1 MGRFAGV
8 GWQLSASADAIRG
21 AARAPIRCPEEND
34 EDYEVTDR
42 KNMILA
48 VLLSALILLGWTWVS
63 NKYFPPANPPS
74 TKVVDGK
81 QVPVPQPQAQ
91 PTATTP
97 KAMQSR
103 AAVLGSTPRVRIETP
118 SLQGSINLKGAQ
130 IDDLVLVKQRE
141 TIAKNSPPVRLL
153 SPIGAPGAYVA
164 SLGWVGQGTAAPDLN
179 TVWTADSQMLS
190 PGHPVTLSAQGADGV
205 RYEMKVAIDDGYL
218 FTVDQR
224 AINASG
230 KPVALRPIGFVSR
243 ATKSTDPDSWTNHVG
258 PIGLFDGKAE
268 YNVTFDN
275 LDSKSPGFFARLFGG
290 SGKLGVNSFAS
301 TGGWL
306 GFTDKYW
313 LAALVPAGNAQIS
326 AEFRRSPSGSYQA
339 SYAQPSTIV
348 APGQALSTR
357 SQLFAGAKEKAW
369 LDRYENAGIQKI
381 SKSIDW
387 GWFEWFMRPLFNLL
401 VWLNHTIGNFGVA
414 IICLTL
420 IVRGIMFP
428 VAQKQFQSMAA
439 MRKIQPKMKA
449 LQERFKDDKAR
460 QQQEI
465 LKLYQEE
472 KINPAAGCLPI
483 LLQIPVFYA
492 LYKVLL
498 VSVEMRHQP
507 FALWI
512 HDLSAPDPAHI
523 LNLFGL
529 LHFTPP
535 SFLAIGPLAVLLGV
549 TMWLQFKLNPQQMD
563 PAQQQVFALMPW
575 FMMFIMAPF
584 ATGLLIYWVTSNVLT
599 ILQQWFLY
607 KKYGLHLSD
616 THPVHT

>member
-1 MGRFAGV
+1 M
-8 GWQLSASADAIRG
+8 
-21 AARAPIRCPEEND
+21 ND
-34 EDYEVTDR
+34 N

-48 VLLSALILLGWTWVS
+48 VVLSAIILLGWTWAS
-63 NKYFPPANPPS
+63 SKFFPTANPPS
-74 TKVVDGK
+74 TKIENGK
-81 QVPVPQPQAQ
+81 QQPLPQPQAQ
-91 PTATTP
+91 PVPATP
-97 KAMQSR
+97 KATQSR
-103 AAVLGSTPRVRIETP
+103 RAVLGSTPRVRIETP
-118 SLQGSINLKGAQ
+118 SLQGSLNLKGAQ
-130 IDDLVLVKQRE
+130 IDDLVLLRQRQ
-141 TIAKNSPPVRLL
+141 TIAKDSPPVRLL

-164 SLGWVGQGTAAPDLN
+164 SFGWVGQGTAAPGLN
-179 TVWTADSQMLS
+179 TVWTADGSVLS
-190 PGHPVTLSAQGADGV
+190 PGHPVTLSTQSTDGV
-205 RYEMKVAIDDGYL
+205 RYEMKIAVDDGYL

-224 AINASG
+224 AINDSG
-230 KPVALRPIGFVSR
+230 RPVVVRPIGLVSR
-243 ATKSTDPDSWTNHVG
+243 ATKSTDIDSWTNHVG
-258 PIGLFDGKAE
+258 PIGLFDGKAT
-268 YNVTFDN
+268 YDVTFDN
-275 LDSKSPGFFARLFGG
+275 LDGRAPGFWGRLFGN
-290 SGKLGVNSFAS
+290 SGKIGVNSFTS

-313 LAALVPAGNAQIS
+313 LAALVPAKGASLS
-326 AEFRRSPSGSYQA
+326 AEFRRSASGSYQA
-339 SYAQPSTIV
+339 DYAQPAAVV
-348 APGQALSTR
+348 APGQALSTQ

-369 LDRYENAGIQKI
+369 LDRYEDAGIPKI

-387 GWFEWFMRPLFNLL
+387 GWFEWFMRPIFDLL
-401 VWLNHTIGNFGVA
+401 VFLFHALGNFGVA

-428 VAQKQFQSMAA
+428 IAQKQFQSMAA
-439 MRKIQPKMKA
+439 MRKVQPKLKA
-449 LQERFKDDKAR
+449 IQERFKDDRAK

-512 HDLSAPDPAHI
+512 KDLSAPDPATV
-523 LNLFGL
+523 LNLFGM

-535 SFLAIGPLAVLLGV
+535 GFLAIGVLPILLGV

-563 PAQQQVFALMPW
+563 PTQQQVFALMPW
-575 FMMFIMAPF
+575 VMMFIMAPF
-584 ATGLLIYWVTSNVLT
+584 ASGLQLYWVTSNVLT
-599 ILQQWFLY
+599 ILQQWWLY
-607 KKYGLHLSD
+607 KKYGLHFAD